1 MKVFVE
7 LTKEE
12 KALVKEYAR
21 ANGITIH
28 EAFRNTLLEKIEK
41 EHEATIMKL
50 AFMAHVKKEMKT
62 RPLKDIW
69 NEYML

>member
-21 ANGITIH
+21 ANGITIQ

-41 EHEATIMKL
+41 EHEATIVNYPPP
-50 AFMAHVKKEMKT
+50 FMGG
-62 RPLKDIW
+62 
-69 NEYML
+69 